1 MCSVPT
7 GSCPIQAR
15 TKTCSALQVEN
26 ELCNGFILAFVE
38 EQIGGIYHTRAATT
52 D

>member
-26 ELCNGFILAFVE
+26 ELCNGFILAME
-38 EQIGGIYHTRAATT
+38 EQIGDVYHTRAATT